1 MTRVMLTGHA
11 GFIGRAILKRCQEE
25 GFDTFLVEANIFESE
40 IWDLELSQSL
50 DNFHPDAVIH
60 VGASSST
67 LEERVNFTFERNFM
81 STSIISNWCLENG
94 SKLIYSSS
102 AASYGQ
108 NGRFPS
114 NLYGWSKYSAEK
126 VVIAN
131 KQVALRYFNVYGPG
145 EDDKGKMSSVLLQG
159 FIDQRNGS
167 RPRLFPG
174 NPRRDFVYIE
184 DVVRANFY
192 AIENYDSSK
201 GNYFDVGSGEAR
213 SFEEFLT
220 LAKIDFDY
228 HDADRIPTGYQFFTV
243 AEKSNFLP
251 SWEPIFQI
259 EDGVASYLE
268 YLSERY
274 EE

>member
-11 GFIGRAILKRCQEE
+11 GFIGRAILKRCHEE
-25 GFDTFLVEANIFESE
+25 GFDICLVEADIFESE
-40 IWDLELSQSL
+40 VWDLELSQSL
-50 DNFHPDAVIH
+50 NDYHPDAVIH

-67 LEERVNFTFERNFM
+67 LENRVNFTFERNFM

-114 NLYGWSKYSAEK
+114 NLYGWSKFSAER
-126 VVIAN
+126 VVVAN

-145 EDDKGKMSSVLLQG
+145 EDDKGKMSSVLLQA
-159 FIDQRNGS
+159 FIDYRNG
-167 RPRLFPG
+167 RKPMLFPG

-184 DVVRANFY
+184 DVVSANLY
-192 AIENYDSSK
+192 ALENYEYSK
-201 GNYFDVGSGEAR
+201 GSYFDVGSGEAR

-220 LAKIDFDY
+220 LAKIDFEY
-228 HDADRIPTGYQFFTV
+228 LEVNKIPNGYQFFTV
-243 AEKSNFLP
+243 ADKKKFLLNWKP
-251 SWEPIFQI
+251 TYQI
-259 EDGVASYLE
+259 EDGVAAYMD
-268 YLSERY
+268 YLSEEY
-274 EE
+274 ER